1 MAVDDPDDQL
11 LDRAAET
18 LRELT
23 DSGWVRARDTVLD
36 RVRRA
41 VRPSPAVT
49 GQHADGTFTLAT
61 PVLTDRIRRTV
72 DATTAARVLDLRPD
86 VDADGE
92 LLGIALR
99 ISVAYGSSVAADAD
113 AARAAVVGEVRRTLG
128 TAFDAA
134 RVTVDLHVADVHRG

>member
-1 MAVDDPDDQL
+1 VAVDDPDDAL

-23 DSGWVRARDTVLD
+23 DSGWVRARDSVLD

-41 VRPSPAVT
+41 VRPSAAVT
-49 GQHADGTFTLAT
+49 GRHADGAFTLAT
-61 PVLTDRIRRTV
+61 PVLTDRIRRAV
-72 DATTAARVLDLRPD
+72 DAVTEARVLDLRPE

-99 ISVAYGSSVAADAD
+99 ISVAYGSSVAADAES
-113 AARAAVVGEVRRTLG
+113 ARAAVVAEVRRSLG
-128 TAFDAA
+128 TEFEAE